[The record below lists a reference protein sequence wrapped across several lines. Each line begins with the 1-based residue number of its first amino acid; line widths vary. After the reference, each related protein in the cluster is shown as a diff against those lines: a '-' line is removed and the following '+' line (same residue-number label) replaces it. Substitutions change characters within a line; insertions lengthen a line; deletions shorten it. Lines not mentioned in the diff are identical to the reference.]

1 VIGTEARTA
10 SRQPLVSYRR
20 NRNSAPPELAAA
32 AVTVS
37 RPTESEFCGIAATGG
52 IVSPGTATDGLRV
65 MVRDSG
71 HVVALE
77 TAIAMAD
84 TG

>member
-10 SRQPLVSYRR
+10 SRQPLVSYRG
-20 NRNSAPPELAAA
+20 NRNSPPELAAA

-37 RPTESEFCGIAATGG
+37 RPAGSEFCGIAATGG
-52 IVSPGTATDGLRV
+52 IISPGTATDGLRV